1 VDRTLVTVGLVM
13 LGLPLAAMAALF
25 VYGWAMAIRD
35 VIQGGPTVDRE
46 AAGSVVL
53 IGWLAIAVVLIV
65 AGSVTA
71 R

>member
-13 LGLPLAAMAALF
+13 LGLPLAAMAAYF

-35 VIQGGPTVDRE
+35 VIRGGPTVDRE
-46 AAGSVVL
+46 AAASVVL
-53 IGWLAIAVVLIV
+53 LGWLALAVVLII
-65 AGSVTA
+65 AGSAVA